1 VSVSVNVGVS
11 ASVIVSVSVSVSVSV
26 CVSASVSVGVGV
38 SVRVSL
44 SVSGS
49 GSALVPIEEHMHPLH
64 HELFLEPLHQRDVF
78 LSELCL
84 GDATPCRMTGVTLH
98 SHVRYK
104 ASSYTGL
111 YPQSLSE
118 EHVRPVHHQL
128 FLEPLHHGTYSCQ
141 SFVLLADYVPNRSAE
156 ESKGRTPVR
165 PLSS

>member
-1 VSVSVNVGVS
+1 MAFWDLIESNKEERRRRAYHTRLLG
-11 ASVIVSVSVSVSVSV
+11 
-26 CVSASVSVGVGV
+26 
-38 SVRVSL
+38 RVANGRNS
-44 SVSGS
+44 
-49 GSALVPIEEHMHPLH
+49 
-64 HELFLEPLHQRDVF
+64 
-78 LSELCL
+78 

-104 ASSYTGL
+104 ASLYTGL